1 MTNLNMIFHVVVS
14 VYRSRIYL
22 NLKLAPIA
30 ERLIVAKVF
39 ERIVYE
45 QLYAYLEEHDI
56 LCRNQSGFSAY
67 HSTVAALLEA
77 TDSLGI
83 WYW

>member
-1 MTNLNMIFHVVVS
+1 M
-14 VYRSRIYL
+14 
-22 NLKLAPIA
+22 
-30 ERLIVAKVF
+30 AKVF

-83 WYW
+83 